1 MPTDIVVLF
10 SISVN
15 KNIIP
20 ESILFLIFLFKLF
33 KSEAIPSSTLLK
45 NKSVPLISFIG
56 LLTIKSTFILLSKMD
71 WLCFSSAFFCSA
83 SFCNPSSSDF
93 SFKYKST

>member
-56 LLTIKSTFILLSKMD
+56 LLAIKSTFTLSSKMD
-71 WLCFSSAFFCSA
+71 
-83 SFCNPSSSDF
+83 
-93 SFKYKST
+93 